1 MLISNNL
8 CTFVTQKIFIINY
21 QKFKKMK
28 RVLIYTCLFFTFTF
42 YSCEEEK
49 NIVNSVIQG
58 KITYEEGDSGWE
70 GDAKNAT
77 VKLHI
82 GQEEGAVQEVTA
94 NETGFYIFPKITVN
108 LDSALT
114 DYTVS
119 AEFRMQIGGTPII
132 FTGRSEVVT
141 PKGKDTIVCNLHLI
155 K

>member
-49 NIVNSVIQG
+49 NIVNGVIQG

-94 NETGFYIFPKITVN
+94 NDTGFYIFPKITVN
-108 LDSALT
+108 LDSALI
-114 DYTVS
+114 DYTIS
-119 AEFRMQIGGTPII
+119 AEFKKSFGATQTV
-132 FTGRSEVVT
+132 FTGRSNVVT